1 MVNDED
7 RAVERTEF
15 WHQLTEEERADLRVS
30 GALRRWSRREILFHE
45 GGASDQV
52 LIVLTGR
59 CKVSSHTA
67 GGTEA
72 VLAVRGPGTLVGE
85 LGVIDGSPRSATV
98 QALDDLTAL
107 ALTPDRFEAYLR
119 RWPRVSLLLLRMVT
133 SRLRDADR
141 KRVEFGALDAGRRVA
156 SRLVELAEKFG
167 RTEEGDDVRLDLPVS
182 QDELASWT
190 GVSRA
195 AVNKALSLLRA
206 RGWISTGRMSIT
218 LHDVAALRGYAE
230 DA

>member
-1 MVNDED
+1 MGEGG
-7 RAVERTEF
+7 RTMGRTEF
-15 WHQLTEEERADLRVS
+15 WTQLTEEERADLRAS
-30 GALRRWSRREILFHE
+30 GTVRHWSRREILFHE
-45 GGASDQV
+45 GGVSDLV
-52 LIVLTGR
+52 LVVLTGR
-59 CKVSSHTA
+59 VKVSSHTA

-85 LGVIDGSPRSATV
+85 LGVIDGGPRSATV

-107 ALTPDRFEAYLR
+107 TLAPDRFEAYLR
-119 RWPRVSLLLLRMVT
+119 RWPRVSLLLLRTVA

-167 RTEEGDDVRLDLPVS
+167 RTAEGDDVRLDLPVS

-195 AVNKALSLLRA
+195 AVNKALALLRG
-206 RGWISTGRMSIT
+206 RGWISTGRMNIT
-218 LHDVAALRGYAE
+218 LHDLPALRDYAG
-230 DA
+230 DG

>member
-1 MVNDED
+1 MNGQDGTTE
-7 RAVERTEF
+7 RAEF
-15 WHQLTEEERADLRVS
+15 WAQLTDGERADLRAS
-30 GALRRWSRREILFHE
+30 GTVRRWSRREILFHE
-45 GGASDQV
+45 GGASDLV
-52 LIVLTGR
+52 LVVLTGR
-59 CKVSSHTA
+59 FKVSSHTA
-67 GGTEA
+67 GGVEA

-107 ALTPDRFEAYLR
+107 TLAPDRFEAYLQ

-167 RTEEGDDVRLDLPVS
+167 RTADGEVRLDLPVS

-206 RGWISTGRMSIT
+206 RGWISTGRMNIT
-218 LHDVAALRGYAE
+218 LHDVPALRHYAE

>member
-1 MVNDED
+1 MTPDEGPS
-7 RAVERTEF
+7 EF
-15 WHQLTEEERADLRVS
+15 WAGLTEQERADLRRTGTV
-30 GALRRWSRREILFHE
+30 RRWSRREILFHE
-45 GGASDQV
+45 GAASDLV
-52 LIVLTGR
+52 IVVTTGR
-59 CKVSSHTA
+59 IKVSSHTA
-67 GGTEA
+67 GGSEA

-107 ALTPDRFEAYLR
+107 TFTPERFEAYLE
-119 RWPRVSLLLLRMVT
+119 RWPRVSLLLLRMVV

-156 SRLVELAEKFG
+156 SRLVEMADRFG
-167 RTEEGDDVRLDLPVS
+167 RDSGEGVRVDLPVS

-195 AVNKALSLLRA
+195 AVNKSLALLRA
-206 RGWISTGRMSIT
+206 RGWISTGRMNVT
-218 LHDVAALRGYAE
+218 LHDVPALRAYAE

>member
-1 MVNDED
+1 MSGPEG
-7 RAVERTEF
+7 APTEF
-15 WHQLTEEERADLRVS
+15 WALLGAEERAGLRAAGTV
-30 GALRRWSRREILFHE
+30 RRWARREILFHE
-45 GGASDQV
+45 GAVSDLV
-52 LIVLTGR
+52 LVVLSGR
-59 CKVSSHTA
+59 IKVSSHTA

-85 LGVIDGSPRSATV
+85 LGVIDGGPRSATV
-98 QALDDLTAL
+98 QALDDLTGLTL
-107 ALTPDRFEAYLR
+107 APDRFEAYLE
-119 RWPRVSLLLLRMVT
+119 RWPRVSLLLLRTVA

-167 RTEEGDDVRLDLPVS
+167 RTTGGEVRLDLPVS

-195 AVNKALSLLRA
+195 AVNKALSVLRT

-218 LHDVAALRGYAE
+218 LHDVPALRAYSE